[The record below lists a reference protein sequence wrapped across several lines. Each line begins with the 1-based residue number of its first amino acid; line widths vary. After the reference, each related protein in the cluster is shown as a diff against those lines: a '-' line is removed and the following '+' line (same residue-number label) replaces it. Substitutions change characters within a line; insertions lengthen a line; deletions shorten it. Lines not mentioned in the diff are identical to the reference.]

1 MSLHRK
7 TLLIREITLILLILV
22 ADLFSSVSG
31 FSQGDIQS
39 TDSLRQGA
47 LRIFIDCWSCDMNYT
62 RQEIP
67 YVNYVRDTYEADVFL
82 LVSNQNAGSGGQQFT
97 FTFEGLGKFKGMHDT
112 LVYTSNPDETSSV
125 VREKKTNLIKMGLMR
140 YVAKTPLFTEIEI
153 KSNSEKKQEEVT
165 DNWNNWVF
173 ELQTSPRYNAEATYN
188 RVILNNSIN
197 ISKVTPD
204 IKLQIELEQSN
215 NKQRYIE
222 DEVVT
227 EYIRSRQYAN
237 ILFVKSLNS
246 NWSAGLRWNL
256 GASTSANYKFNTEF
270 LPSIEYDVYP
280 YDEATHRQFRFL
292 YSIGYQ
298 FSNYI
303 DTTVFDKTMENLY
316 KHELGMAYQVQKKW
330 GSVNI
335 SLSGSNYFHDF
346 SKNRVDLYGYMRLR
360 IIKGLGL
367 SVNGGIAYIND
378 QINLP
383 KGELSEAEVL
393 LRLKQQATN
402 FNFWGGVSL
411 SYTFGSIYNNVVN
424 PRFGNG
430 GGGGGDGFY

>member
-1 MSLHRK
+1 
-7 TLLIREITLILLILV
+7 
-22 ADLFSSVSG
+22 
-31 FSQGDIQS
+31 
-39 TDSLRQGA
+39 
-47 LRIFIDCWSCDMNYT
+47 MNYT
-62 RQEIP
+62 REEIP
-67 YVNYVRDTYEADVFL
+67 FVNYMRDIREADLFL
-82 LVSNQNAGSGGQQFT
+82 LVTSQNAGSGGQQYT
-97 FTFEGLGKFKGMHDT
+97 FTFEGMRRFEGMNDT
-112 LVYTSNPDETSSV
+112 LVYTSNPDETSAV
-125 VREKKTNLIKMGLMR
+125 VREKKTELIKMGLMR
-140 YVAKTPLFTEIEI
+140 YVSRTPLFNEINI
-153 KSNSEKKQEEVT
+153 TSTTVFNRDLVT

-204 IKLQIELEQSN
+204 IKLQIELYQSH

-227 EYIRSRQYAN
+227 EYIRNRESAQ

-280 YDEATHRQFRFL
+280 YSEATHRQFRFL

-303 DTTVFDKTMENLY
+303 DTTILDKKMENLF
-316 KHELGMAYQVQKKW
+316 KHELGMAYQIQKKW
-330 GSVNI
+330 GSINI

-346 SKNRVDLYGYMRLR
+346 SKNRIDLYGFMRLR
-360 IIKGLGL
+360 ILKGLSI
-367 SVNGGIAYIND
+367 SVNGGISYIND

-402 FNFWGGVSL
+402 FNFGGGISL

-430 GGGGGDGFY
+430 GGNQDYY